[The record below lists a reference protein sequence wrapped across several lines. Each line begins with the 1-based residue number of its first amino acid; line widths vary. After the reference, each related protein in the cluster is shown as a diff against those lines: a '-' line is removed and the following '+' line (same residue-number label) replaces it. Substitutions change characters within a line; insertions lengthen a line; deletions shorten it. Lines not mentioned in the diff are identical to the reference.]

1 MGGDSWMDIASL
13 FTKYV
18 ACLSA
23 FDFFVGYNL
32 LHLKVEMSA
41 SCCTE
46 KMGFFFFSLGLHSL
60 QNFQES
66 PGTVTGVL
74 KAETGLSGAIFVT
87 VCCHP
92 STPGLWWIS

>member
-1 MGGDSWMDIASL
+1 MDTAAL
-13 FTKYV
+13 FT
-18 ACLSA
+18 
-23 FDFFVGYNL
+23 N
-32 LHLKVEMSA
+32 
-41 SCCTE
+41 
-46 KMGFFFFSLGLHSL
+46 L

-74 KAETGLSGAIFVT
+74 KAEAGLSGAIFVT

>member
-13 FTKYV
+13 FT
-18 ACLSA
+18 
-23 FDFFVGYNL
+23 N
-32 LHLKVEMSA
+32 
-41 SCCTE
+41 
-46 KMGFFFFSLGLHSL
+46 L